1 MRPANFPAVSNRG
14 AITVVCTLAAALAAA
29 APAAAQGPS
38 VLGPWDGENPFN
50 CELHYLGTGT
60 DYDGFADDDPLCVE
74 FDKTNQN
81 VTDFGLVD
89 FLSQEPERVAAAA
102 PQCFY
107 FQRDHWTGSIV
118 QGSEPT
124 LWHWDGNYFFDK
136 AKGIGGVNA
145 ANFEIGGVPADPGP
159 FAPDPM
165 KPYMSQG
172 GGGGAIVLL
181 ESHPDPQCVAMV
193 DTSKER
199 RRIYRTEPRFPNC
212 VPPRGQL
219 HRRGAA
225 GARLGMRRQ
234 RLIGKLG
241 KPRNTKR
248 GVDRWCVIGNAQLR
262 VAYQRRGASKR
273 GSRGRAALIWTSSR
287 GHTTHDVG
295 PGSRARQAKRRLDL
309 EPAGRIRGVRVF
321 QGMRIHGRDLFAG
334 IRRGRVRWLALSDAT
349 QLGKRATRS
358 ALRRAS

>member
-1 MRPANFPAVSNRG
+1 VSKRG
-14 AITVVCTLAAALAAA
+14 AIAFICALAAALVGA
-29 APAAAQGPS
+29 APAAAQGPT
-38 VLGPWDGENPFN
+38 VLGPWGGENPFN
-50 CELHYLGTGT
+50 CKLHNLGTGT
-60 DYDGFADDDPLCVE
+60 DYDGFGDDDPLCVE

-81 VTDFGLVD
+81 VTDFGIVD
-89 FLSQEPERVAAAA
+89 FLSQEPARVAAAA

-136 AKGIGGVNA
+136 AKGIGGANV
-145 ANFEIGGVPADPGP
+145 ANFTIGGQPADPGP

-165 KPYMSQG
+165 KPYMSPG

-181 ESHPDPQCVAMV
+181 ESHPDPQCVAKV
-193 DTSKER
+193 DTPKER
-199 RRIYRTEPRFPNC
+199 QHIYRTEPRFPSC

-241 KPRNTKR
+241 KPRKTKH
-248 GVDRWCVIGNAQLR
+248 GVDRWCLIGNAQLR
-262 VAYQRRGASKR
+262 VAYQRRGGAKHGGR
-273 GSRGRAALIWTSSR
+273 ARAALIWTSSR
-287 GHTTHDVG
+287 GHTTRGIG
-295 PGSRARQAKRRLDL
+295 PGSPAQRAKRRLDL
-309 EPAGRIRGVRVF
+309 EPSGRIGHIRVF
-321 QGMRIHGRDLFAG
+321 RGPRRHGRDLFAG
-334 IRRGRVRWLALSDAT
+334 IRAGRVRWLALSDAT
-349 QLGKRATRS
+349 MLGKRATRS